1 MNLTQTRYL
10 LEIYKRIATGLSVDL
25 ADVETEYRNAVLEK
39 DKLVVAGSDT
49 SGIDEYISE
58 LENILYYDNHPN
70 RN

>member
-10 LEIYKRIATGLSVDL
+10 LDIYKRIVTGLPVDL
-25 ADVETEYRNAVLEK
+25 DNVESERKKAVLEK

-58 LENILYYDNHPN
+58 LENILYYDNHSD